1 MQPEMP
7 RPGCNSRGTEGLV
20 AVASG
25 KRFAN
30 LVSMTPTIY
39 EWRDLEKKALCRA
52 VSFSRV
58 HAG

>member
-1 MQPEMP
+1 M
-7 RPGCNSRGTEGLV
+7 

>member
-1 MQPEMP
+1 M
-7 RPGCNSRGTEGLV
+7 
-20 AVASG
+20 AAASG
-25 KRFAN
+25 KIFSN

-39 EWRDLEKKALCRA
+39 EWRDLENKALCA